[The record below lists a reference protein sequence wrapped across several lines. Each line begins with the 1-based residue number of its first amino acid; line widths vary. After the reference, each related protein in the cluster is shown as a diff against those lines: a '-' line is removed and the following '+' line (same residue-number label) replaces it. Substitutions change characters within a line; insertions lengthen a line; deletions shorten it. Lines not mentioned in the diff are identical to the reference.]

1 MAPMH
6 KVLPQMPGLQLV
18 ARSISSDSR
27 GISGRLQD
35 PGFRPGC
42 SFSER
47 CESSLSHHSGMKY
60 VATNHHL
67 AQEKI
72 QLTAVHFGELQA
84 RRGLSSVESDDRLGT
99 FPSISLGIPW
109 GWDGTPLRM
118 YSFGEG
124 EQHDG
129 NPSHWPPELAA
140 QKRPVVHVY
149 EVSDGEGEEPPKS
162 RRRASQ
168 EDGANPA
175 FGAALGRLI
184 LGEEVELNEALE
196 EARRSMGS
204 TPMPEPGISLS
215 SEVARIRAAAVDD
228 YREILGL
235 SQQGDLE
242 VSQVQSRYR
251 QIMRL
256 LHPDKRDASMSAAAL
271 AACDEAMERVQ
282 QALQGLKKEIEV
294 GPDPSFVARQSM
306 RRMQELQR
314 LRAQQA
320 RQRQEEQQM
329 GMLLKDLDQVQPDV
343 RLGPGP
349 SSSPKEDDATNQILQ
364 LLASQLSR

>member
-1 MAPMH
+1 
-6 KVLPQMPGLQLV
+6 
-18 ARSISSDSR
+18 
-27 GISGRLQD
+27 
-35 PGFRPGC
+35 
-42 SFSER
+42 
-47 CESSLSHHSGMKY
+47 
-60 VATNHHL
+60 
-67 AQEKI
+67 
-72 QLTAVHFGELQA
+72 
-84 RRGLSSVESDDRLGT
+84 
-99 FPSISLGIPW
+99 
-109 GWDGTPLRM
+109 M

-149 EVSDGEGEEPPKS
+149 EVSDGEEPPKS
-162 RRRASQ
+162 RRRC

-204 TPMPEPGISLS
+204 TPMPEPGMSLS

-235 SQQGDLE
+235 SQEGDLE

-271 AACDEAMERVQ
+271 TACDEAMERVQ

-343 RLGPGP
+343 
-349 SSSPKEDDATNQILQ
+349 SSVGAG
-364 LLASQLSR
+364 ASSMMPRIKSCSCWRPNFAAELRVAR

>member
-1 MAPMH
+1 
-6 KVLPQMPGLQLV
+6 
-18 ARSISSDSR
+18 
-27 GISGRLQD
+27 
-35 PGFRPGC
+35 
-42 SFSER
+42 
-47 CESSLSHHSGMKY
+47 
-60 VATNHHL
+60 
-67 AQEKI
+67 
-72 QLTAVHFGELQA
+72 
-84 RRGLSSVESDDRLGT
+84 
-99 FPSISLGIPW
+99 
-109 GWDGTPLRM
+109 M

-124 EQHDG
+124 EHDG

-162 RRRASQ
+162 RRRS

-204 TPMPEPGISLS
+204 TPSAMPEPSMSLS

-235 SQQGDLE
+235 SQEGDLE

-271 AACDEAMERVQ
+271 TACDEAMERVQ
-282 QALQGLKKEIEV
+282 QAFQGLKKEIEV
-294 GPDPSFVARQSM
+294 GPDPSLVARQSM

-329 GMLLKDLDQVQPDV
+329 GMLLKDLDQVQPD
-343 RLGPGP
+343 LGRAA
-349 SSSPKEDDATNQILQ
+349 SSPPKEDDATNQILQ